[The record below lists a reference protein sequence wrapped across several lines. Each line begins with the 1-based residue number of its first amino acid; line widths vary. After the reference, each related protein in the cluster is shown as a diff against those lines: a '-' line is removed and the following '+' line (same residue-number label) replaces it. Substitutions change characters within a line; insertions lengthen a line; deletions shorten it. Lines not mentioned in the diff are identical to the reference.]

1 MAGTV
6 CPAQWD
12 RQVLPGPGGI
22 GLETW
27 RHPMVRRLA
36 HGLLVA
42 RHDTCRGHP
51 DPAAPRPGPP
61 HSNRRISGGWR
72 VWLRRCGRCCGW
84 SRGGQPGCGE
94 RAAAARAGRLGAACV
109 CSGTGLRDFAG
120 CRRAADAC
128 PVRSNPPRSCRRRV
142 RAERT
147 ASGAG
152 HHGDAHRQAGQPG
165 CGKHAAAARA
175 GRLGPGGVCV
185 GSRGRDLA
193 GCRRAADACP
203 ARSNPPR
210 SQGRRVR
217 AERTASGSGHRR
229 EACGQAGQPGTQG
242 QHKG

>member
-51 DPAAPRPGPP
+51 DPAASRPGPP

-84 SRGGQPGCGE
+84 SRGGQPGCGERAAAARAGPLGPSCVCAGTRWRNLAGCRRASPVQSVPARSRWGRVWAKRTAPGTGRHGEAHGQAGQPGCGE

-128 PVRSNPPRSCRRRV
+128 PVRSNPPRSCRRRA

-147 ASGAG
+147 ASGTEY
-152 HHGDAHRQAGQPG
+152 D
-165 CGKHAAAARA
+165 
-175 GRLGPGGVCV
+175 
-185 GSRGRDLA
+185 
-193 GCRRAADACP
+193 
-203 ARSNPPR
+203 
-210 SQGRRVR
+210 
-217 AERTASGSGHRR
+217 R
-229 EACGQAGQPGTQG
+229 EAHGQAGQPG
-242 QHKG
+242 